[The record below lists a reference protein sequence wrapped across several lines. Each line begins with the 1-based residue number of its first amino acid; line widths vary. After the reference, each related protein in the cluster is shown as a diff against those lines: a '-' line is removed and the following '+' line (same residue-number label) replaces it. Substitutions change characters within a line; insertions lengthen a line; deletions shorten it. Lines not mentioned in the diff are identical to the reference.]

1 MSKNLSTLIA
11 DLQKEND
18 QLKYLQKVFEKT
30 CKREFGFSIKEI
42 HALLDKQLA
51 YEKRKEEK
59 TIQHV
64 SLPPIND
71 L

>member
-11 DLQKEND
+11 DLQKENE
-18 QLKYLQKVFEKT
+18 QLKNLRKLFET
-30 CKREFGFSIKEI
+30 ACKKEFGFSIKEI

-59 TIQHV
+59 IIPHV
-64 SLPPIND
+64 SLPSNTP
-71 L
+71 